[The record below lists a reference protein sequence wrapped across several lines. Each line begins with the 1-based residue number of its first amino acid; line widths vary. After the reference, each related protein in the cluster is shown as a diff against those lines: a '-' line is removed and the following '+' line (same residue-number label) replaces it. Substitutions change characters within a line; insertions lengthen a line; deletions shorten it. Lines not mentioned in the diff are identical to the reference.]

1 MQWNWNIALETNGR
15 ARYHYR
21 NRTCPTSIPSL
32 HSEHHHQTKTH
43 KLIQRKGLKR
53 DIKKKKF
60 ILYFDLWAR
69 IPTERILNK
78 MSQLTSVED
87 IIKLITL
94 FISIKNT
101 KICNDQLSL
110 SYSFHQIPRNQ
121 TEQHNTSQGINEI
134 KT

>member
-53 DIKKKKF
+53 DIKKKKI

-69 IPTERILNK
+69 IPTERIVNK

-110 SYSFHQIPRNQ
+110 TYSFHQIPRNQ